1 MRLLILADI
10 HANWPALA
18 AIQEPFDAC
27 LFVGDLVDYGTDP
40 VPCVDWVRRHAHFM
54 VRGNH
59 DHAVAQRITVKKS
72 TGLHRLAAAARPIHW
87 QALNP
92 LQMKFLTRMPVTRRV
107 ALEDKQFYLVHATP
121 RDPFDEYLQDDKA
134 AWTARLEGVRADFVL
149 VGHTHIPYVLQLD
162 QTTVI
167 NPGSVGQPRDGDP
180 RASYALIENGKVKLR
195 RVKYDIDL
203 TLKQMRDCGVDAE
216 TIGLAEIVLRTGG
229 QFERSGSGRPKRIS
243 AEPFDLI
250 SDEHSMVDDVQDLD
264 IHDTAELEAP
274 PTTELYEP
282 E

>member
-40 VPCVDWVRRHAHFM
+40 VPCVDWVRRHAHLT

-59 DHAVAQRITVKKS
+59 DHAVAQRISVKKS

-87 QALNP
+87 QVLNP
-92 LQMKFLTRMPVTRRV
+92 LQMKFLTRMPVTRKV

-121 RDPFDEYLQDDKA
+121 RDPFDEYLRDDTA
-134 AWTARLEGVRADFVL
+134 AWRARLEGIRADFVL
-149 VGHTHIPYVLQLD
+149 VGHTHIPFVLQVD

-180 RASYALIENGKVKLR
+180 RASYAVIDNGRVELR

-203 TLKQMRDCGVDAE
+203 TLRQMRDCGVDPE
-216 TIGLAEIVLRTGG
+216 TVDLAASVLRTGG
-229 QFERSGSGRPKRIS
+229 QFARTGSGQPKRMA
-243 AEPFDLI
+243 AEPADLI
-250 SDEHSMVDDVQDLD
+250 SQENSSLDAGHDLD
-264 IHDTAELEAP
+264 LHDTVELEVP